1 MGKLFSWWRRP
12 QPGVRSMSPSKKTS
26 LWPFS
31 PSALSWPEQSL
42 LTASM
47 YRLME
52 QQPKGR
58 LPVAI
63 ALAVVHPREGYCN
76 EKLSKS
82 SFIRQNSQDSRR
94 FGARLILVEC
104 RDGSLASGF
113 SPFSP
118 SSPETPVPTGG
129 SSELPSSATHFPSAG
144 ARFLRDTSHRPKGVD
159 IDRFGYPCARRSSTT
174 DRQRRIGALLT
185 DFAGVF
191 LAYDGDIG
199 RITRAEHH
207 INIGGYINTPIRLGR
222 RIIPWYL
229 REQMGSLLLDMM
241 NKGIIEPSASVG
253 WCRPHNGRPLSCW

>member
-26 LWPFS
+26 LWPLS

-47 YRLME
+47 DRLME

-63 ALAVVHPREGYCN
+63 ALAVVHPREGCCN

-82 SFIRQNSQDSRR
+82 SFIRQNSQDSRYSHK
-94 FGARLILVEC
+94 I
-104 RDGSLASGF
+104 
-113 SPFSP
+113 
-118 SSPETPVPTGG
+118 
-129 SSELPSSATHFPSAG
+129 
-144 ARFLRDTSHRPKGVD
+144 SHRPKGVD
-159 IDRFGYPCARRSSTT
+159 IDRFSYPYARRSSTA

-207 INIGGYINTPIRLGR
+207 INIGGEHRIYQHTIRLGR

-229 REQMGSLLLDMM
+229 REQMGSLLPDMM

-253 WCRPHNGRPLSCW
+253 WCQPHNGRPLSCW